1 MNYKNKEE
9 TSSGERKQAK
19 LSKAFYE
26 KSKIISKFKPT
37 LAIPMSRINIFKK
50 LNKIRVEQ
58 SGEQNTQC
66 RATEPE
72 PK

>member
-19 LSKAFYE
+19 LSKAFDE

-50 LNKIRVEQ
+50 LNKIRVE
-58 SGEQNTQC
+58 
-66 RATEPE
+66 
-72 PK
+72 